1 MNPEAVEAMTSMR
14 EEAHGLLICTENEE
28 ANGALVS
35 VRDSGPGLDLTSV
48 DRLFEAFYI
57 TNVRGVG
64 IGLTVC
70 RSIIAAH
77 GGRMWARANG
87 PRGRL
92 LSVHSAVERDENVP
106 AGPVDSQSAVK
117 RRG

>member
-1 MNPEAVEAMTSMR
+1 MRKEAR
-14 EEAHGLLICTENEE
+14 GLLICTENEE
-28 ANGALVS
+28 TNGALVS

-70 RSIIAAH
+70 KRLIEAQ
-77 GGRMWARANG
+77 GGRVWASARSG
-87 PRGRL
+87 RGMEFGF
-92 LSVHSAVERDENVP
+92 SIPVAADEL
-106 AGPVDSQSAVK
+106 
-117 RRG
+117 

>member
-1 MNPEAVEAMTSMR
+1 MNPEAVEAMSSMR
-14 EEAHGLLICTENEE
+14 KEARGLLICTENEE
-28 ANGALVS
+28 TNGALVS

-70 RSIIAAH
+70 RSIIAAY
-77 GGRMWARANG
+77 GWWMWARAN
-87 PRGRL
+87 
-92 LSVHSAVERDENVP
+92 
-106 AGPVDSQSAVK
+106 
-117 RRG
+117 